1 MNEDDEVSPQAR
13 SAVQRVLELDR
24 RTEAR
29 VLWKGAL
36 ALAFTVALAV
46 VRQRWWVS

>member
-1 MNEDDEVSPQAR
+1 MNGNDKVSEQAHR
-13 SAVQRVLELDR
+13 AMEQALDLDR